1 MIVVMPRAPIA
12 AHGRGDGRA
21 VAHARGSGPAGARGR
36 ASARGRGNVA
46 MLVPSD
52 VLPGP
57 VASRGGARAKGVGR
71 GRARGRGSGRGRGCG
86 DVDGT
91 LPGHVAGRG
100 GARARG
106 TGRGRAGERPPG
118 RGRGHGNVS
127 LPDSAIGR
135 AVPLLANVQPGPTAA
150 RGHVPGTAK
159 SYVPRPPLGALP
171 RSRPRDSWFPYLSPA
186 VTTVNRI
193 KRKASMKLRR
203 SKYEDHVVMGP
214 LERDW
219 QGYSV
224 AFAESLKASYA
235 DRSYCGAPEF
245 LCQYCGA
252 SFWFAECVQS
262 KSSWTKRKIIYNLY
276 CKGAQVY
283 IPPFKDPP
291 AYLRELLHF
300 NGTSRAK
307 KFLRN
312 IRQYNCMFAFTSM
325 GAKIDHSLDS
335 TRGPKIF
342 KISGQVSH
350 RLGSL
355 FPKGSDTPKFAE
367 LYIHDPA
374 NEITH
379 RINALNPNDKP
390 VGAVDESIVVG
401 LRDMLDEF
409 NSLVQTF
416 REASKLIEDRGD
428 EPIEDISI
436 RIIGPSDGDSPQ
448 FSLPTATGLAAL
460 VVNDFTLEMS
470 ARDIIVSSRSE
481 GLQQISS
488 LNTAFMSLQ
497 YPLLFPYG
505 ERGFQIDVPHL
516 IVPQDVDDDM
526 HVDPVAE
533 ASPSDASSSQSPG
546 GSRNRMTMQDYYRF
560 MCHYKGDQ
568 PNPYLCYG
576 LLSSQSVVDAR
587 ACIDENRLW
596 YILRNQDMLR
606 SEHMQGIADA
616 VGDGCTDGDA
626 LGKRTILPS
635 SHTGGDRYFKE
646 NFQDGLAVCRVHG
659 PPDIFTTFTCNPKW
673 PEIMDALE
681 PGQRPSDRAD
691 IVVRVYHMKL
701 IEYLNEIK
709 SGKAFGPIKAGT
721 VFY

>member
-1 MIVVMPRAPIA
+1 MPRAPIA

-262 KSSWTKRKIIYNLY
+262 KSSWTKLLYTVEFQKRGLPHAHILIWRKGD
-276 CKGAQVY
+276 KGEMV
-283 IPPFKDPP
+283 
-291 AYLRELLHF
+291 
-300 NGTSRAK
+300 
-307 KFLRN
+307 
-312 IRQYNCMFAFTSM
+312 
-325 GAKIDHSLDS
+325 
-335 TRGPKIF
+335 
-342 KISGQVSH
+342 
-350 RLGSL
+350 
-355 FPKGSDTPKFAE
+355 
-367 LYIHDPA
+367 
-374 NEITH
+374 IT
-379 RINALNPNDKP
+379 A
-390 VGAVDESIVVG
+390 
-401 LRDMLDEF
+401 
-409 NSLVQTF
+409 
-416 REASKLIEDRGD
+416 
-428 EPIEDISI
+428 
-436 RIIGPSDGDSPQ
+436 
-448 FSLPTATGLAAL
+448 LAAL
-460 VVNDFTLEMS
+460 VPGNKKLTIRVYVSRLWQHRGTTDNGP
-470 ARDIIVSSRSE
+470 IIH
-481 GLQQISS
+481 
-488 LNTAFMSLQ
+488 T
-497 YPLLFPYG
+497 
-505 ERGFQIDVPHL
+505 
-516 IVPQDVDDDM
+516 DM
-526 HVDPVAE
+526 V
-533 ASPSDASSSQSPG
+533 
-546 GSRNRMTMQDYYRF
+546 
-560 MCHYKGDQ
+560 
-568 PNPYLCYG
+568 L
-576 LLSSQSVVDAR
+576 VDAEGSHIY
-587 ACIDENRLW
+587 AEISKDWVSKFMEK
-596 YILRNQDMLR
+596 LR
-606 SEHMQGIADA
+606 E
-616 VGDGCTDGDA
+616 GCA
-626 LGKRTILPS
+626 YEICQFLVFPNK
-635 SHTGGDRYFKE
+635 RYFK
-646 NFQDGLAVCRVHG
+646 AVDAANMICFNR
-659 PPDIFTTFTCNPKW
+659 FTTVNPNT
-673 PEIMDALE
+673 DLE
-681 PGQRPSDRAD
+681 VAFPFCTMHLSNLSVD
-691 IVVRVYHMKL
+691 
-701 IEYLNEIK
+701 YL
-709 SGKAFGPIKAGT
+709 
-721 VFY
+721 

>member
-1 MIVVMPRAPIA
+1 
-12 AHGRGDGRA
+12 
-21 VAHARGSGPAGARGR
+21 
-36 ASARGRGNVA
+36 
-46 MLVPSD
+46 
-52 VLPGP
+52 
-57 VASRGGARAKGVGR
+57 
-71 GRARGRGSGRGRGCG
+71 
-86 DVDGT
+86 
-91 LPGHVAGRG
+91 
-100 GARARG
+100 
-106 TGRGRAGERPPG
+106 
-118 RGRGHGNVS
+118 
-127 LPDSAIGR
+127 
-135 AVPLLANVQPGPTAA
+135 
-150 RGHVPGTAK
+150 
-159 SYVPRPPLGALP
+159 
-171 RSRPRDSWFPYLSPA
+171 
-186 VTTVNRI
+186 
-193 KRKASMKLRR
+193 
-203 SKYEDHVVMGP
+203 
-214 LERDW
+214 
-219 QGYSV
+219 
-224 AFAESLKASYA
+224 
-235 DRSYCGAPEF
+235 
-245 LCQYCGA
+245 
-252 SFWFAECVQS
+252 
-262 KSSWTKRKIIYNLY
+262 
-276 CKGAQVY
+276 
-283 IPPFKDPP
+283 
-291 AYLRELLHF
+291 
-300 NGTSRAK
+300 
-307 KFLRN
+307 
-312 IRQYNCMFAFTSM
+312 
-325 GAKIDHSLDS
+325 
-335 TRGPKIF
+335 
-342 KISGQVSH
+342 
-350 RLGSL
+350 
-355 FPKGSDTPKFAE
+355 
-367 LYIHDPA
+367 
-374 NEITH
+374 
-379 RINALNPNDKP
+379 
-390 VGAVDESIVVG
+390 
-401 LRDMLDEF
+401 MLDEF

-709 SGKAFGPIKAGT
+709 SGKAFGPIKAVLYT
-721 VFY
+721 VEFQKRGLPHAHILIWRKGDKDGDHCPSCSCPRKQEVDYSCVCLKAVAASWNY